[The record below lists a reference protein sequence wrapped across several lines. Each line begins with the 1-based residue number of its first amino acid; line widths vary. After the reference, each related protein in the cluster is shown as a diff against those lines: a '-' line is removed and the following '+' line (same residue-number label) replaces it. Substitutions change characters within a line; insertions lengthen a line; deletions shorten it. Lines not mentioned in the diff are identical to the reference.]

1 MPIILVKRKDLL
13 GQFISYGVGWTT
25 NKWVNFDSESKSKN
39 GLKESFHYEKKWFD
53 DMVFRLKD
61 LEEKQS
67 NLNIEKLIWF
77 EDIPN
82 YKVNGKLS
90 VRQNDFPNEQKLKW
104 LINSNE
110 FMNWFLKF
118 NDSFKIKETI

>member
-1 MPIILVKRKDLL
+1 
-13 GQFISYGVGWTT
+13 
-25 NKWVNFDSESKSKN
+25 
-39 GLKESFHYEKKWFD
+39 
-53 DMVFRLKD
+53 MVFRLKD

-67 NLNIEKLIWF
+67 KLNIEKLIWF

-104 LINSNE
+104 LINSYKLHKGEKNFFGKYFNKIYGVDNLEEQLNNGYSENE
-110 FMNWFLKF
+110 IRKSWEKGI
-118 NDSFKIKETI
+118 DSFKLIRKKYLIY